1 MRETGGDA
9 GGEEGSVA
17 VDEAFAARRFA
28 FCRAFFAFL
37 LSYADSGA
45 WGRMPGITIMLDCAP
60 EKTTLGGLAPVKFS
74 RRPRRRLKK
83 AHNLPSQFSAAGK
96 KREKCYEN
104 LVLFWGDAG
113 ATGP

>member
-1 MRETGGDA
+1 MA
-9 GGEEGSVA
+9 I
-17 VDEAFAARRFA
+17 A
-28 FCRAFFAFL
+28 FCLTRYL
-37 LSYADSGA
+37 GLSITGSGNSISVLHNSRLYDYADSGA

-60 EKTTLGGLAPVKFS
+60 EKTTLGGLAPVKLS

-96 KREKCYEN
+96 IGKKREKCYEN
-104 LVLFWGDAG
+104 LVLFWCDAG

>member
-1 MRETGGDA
+1 MPTLAR
-9 GGEEGSVA
+9 GEE
-17 VDEAFAARRFA
+17 
-28 FCRAFFAFL
+28 C
-37 LSYADSGA
+37 
-45 WGRMPGITIMLDCAP
+45 PGITIMLDCAP

-96 KREKCYEN
+96 IGKKREKCYEN

-113 ATGP
+113 ATGPQRLELGLTARIEAAGVQDS

>member
-1 MRETGGDA
+1 MRLGHND
-9 GGEEGSVA
+9 
-17 VDEAFAARRFA
+17 
-28 FCRAFFAFL
+28 
-37 LSYADSGA
+37 YADSGA
-45 WGRMPGITIMLDCAP
+45 WGRIPSITIMLDFAP
-60 EKTTLGGLAPVKFS
+60 EKTTLGGPAPVKFS

-83 AHNLPSQFSAAGK
+83 AHNLPSQFSKFQFSKFQFSAAGKIGK

>member
-1 MRETGGDA
+1 MGFVS
-9 GGEEGSVA
+9 EGQLGHN
-17 VDEAFAARRFA
+17 D
-28 FCRAFFAFL
+28 
-37 LSYADSGA
+37 YADSGA

-96 KREKCYEN
+96 IGKKREKCYEN
-104 LVLFWGDAG
+104 FVLFWGDAG
-113 ATGP
+113 AMGPQRLELGRNG